1 MTLPRIMILYNE
13 PVLPLDHPD
22 SASERD
28 ILDIVRSV
36 NRILSAGPF
45 TVRKLGIG
53 NDLERLIAELRDDRP
68 DAVFNLFEGLADR
81 PHTETTVA
89 GVLEWFG
96 IPFTG
101 CSAEALTLA
110 RDKLRTKLMLR
121 GAGLPTPPSFAV
133 ERLPCPKPE
142 FPWPAIVKPA
152 NQDASVG
159 MDQSSVVMNQTAL
172 ADRVERVFERF
183 GGPVLVEQFID
194 GREFHVSVVD
204 GRPDSHGRCPAH
216 VLPLAE
222 IKYKDPSLWPIY
234 SYDAKWAEDSW
245 EYRATPLVSPVI
257 VPNDLMERICEVSVG
272 AYRLLNCR
280 DYARVDLRIN
290 REGQPFIL
298 EVNPNPFLT
307 SLAMT
312 NGLAVVGLSHPQF
325 VRELVEAALARHA
338 LRKHR
343 GRRQRRSKRSMQEAS

>member
-1 MTLPRIMILYNE
+1 MLPQVMILYNE

-22 SASERD
+22 YASERD

-36 NRILSAGPF
+36 TKILSAGPYRI
-45 TVRKLGIG
+45 RKLGIG
-53 NDLERLIAELRDDRP
+53 NDLELFLAELRDDRP

-89 GVLEWFG
+89 GVLEWLG

-101 CSAEALTLA
+101 CPADTLTMA
-110 RDKLRTKLMLR
+110 RDKLRTKYMLR
-121 GAGLPTPPSFAV
+121 GAGLPTAAAIAV
-133 ERLPCPKPE
+133 ERLPCPKPD
-142 FPWPAIVKPA
+142 FPWPVIVKPA

-159 MDQSSVVMNQTAL
+159 IDQSSVVTNQAAL
-172 ADRVERVFERF
+172 AERVERVFDRF
-183 GGPVLVEQFID
+183 GGPVLVEQYIE

-222 IKYKDPSLWPIY
+222 IKYKDPNLWPIY

-257 VPNDLMERICEVSVG
+257 VPNELMDRICEVSAG

-280 DYARVDLRIN
+280 DYARVDLRVN
-290 REGQPFIL
+290 KEGQPFIL

-307 SLAMT
+307 SLAMI
-312 NGLAVVGLSHPQF
+312 NGLAVVGLSHAQF
-325 VRELVEAALARHA
+325 VRDLVEAALARDPA
-338 LRKHR
+338 RILKARK
-343 GRRQRRSKRSMQEAS
+343 RRRRKRTMQEAT